1 MESNE
6 ANVSALYVPPT
17 ITTDDGIEYPVKV
30 VGANA
35 FAGNPWIVRIYYG
48 EGIEEIQTQSCKGC
62 SNLELVTFPSTL
74 KKIYSPFYGCNKM
87 KDLTIYFPSGLEY
100 IGDNLLDG
108 LAGLVGRIYIPASVT
123 YVGASY
129 ITSDRID
136 GFISYSPAFKTA
148 DNCLFTADGTEL
160 LWIPSISTWKTE
172 YTIPQGVTKLRSA
185 SLSRNTGLA
194 NLIIPEGVVYAQ
206 NALGY
211 LPKLT
216 TINLPSTLSE
226 SPFSSS
232 YTQNNLTEIN
242 VAKGNEYFSS
252 IDGVLFNSDGSVL
265 YKYPTNKQENYIVPS
280 TVKCIGAGAF
290 RYARCKSITLNEGLN
305 EVRGLGIAE
314 INYMQLPSLRIPNSL
329 TTFAKNSFFGN
340 TFEKFEV
347 DDDHPSFST
356 DTDGHVLYSKDK
368 TVAYTYTNSKSA
380 TGGQSLILPS
390 TVNSLK
396 SSLVYWN
403 QDVEIMD
410 LSNTSITDLPDYSFT
425 TDSDNDHKIL
435 LPDTL
440 ISMRVWCIMGRFSTL
455 TIPKSVN
462 LIENSA
468 FSLTR
473 TLEIIFLNPGKFNA
487 SSIFHAINKLCVIK
501 GYRGSTAEDIARQ
514 YTLMFEPLD

>member
-1 MESNE
+1 M
-6 ANVSALYVPPT
+6 
-17 ITTDDGIEYPVKV
+17 
-30 VGANA
+30 
-35 FAGNPWIVRIYYG
+35 GNPWIVRIYYG
-48 EGIEEIQTQSCKGC
+48 EGIEEIQSQSCRGC

-74 KKIYSPFYGCNKM
+74 KKIHNAFYGCNKM

-100 IGDNLLDG
+100 IGSGFFDALN
-108 LAGLVGRIYIPASVT
+108 GLVGRIYIPASTT
-123 YVGASY
+123 YIGDSI

-136 GFISYSPAFKTA
+136 GFISYSPAFKTV

-160 LWIPSISTWKTE
+160 LWIPTISTWKTE
-172 YTIPQGVTKLRSA
+172 YTIPSGVTKLRNG
-185 SLSRNTGLA
+185 SLCRNGGLTV
-194 NLIIPEGVVYAQ
+194 LTISEGVVYAYG
-206 NALGY
+206 ALGY
-211 LPKLT
+211 LPNLT

-226 SPFSSS
+226 SPFNWT
-232 YTQNNLTEIN
+232 YTQDKLTEIN
-242 VAKGNEYFSS
+242 VVKGNEYLSS

-265 YKYPTNKQENYIVPS
+265 YKYPTNKQENYTVPS
-280 TVKCIGAGAF
+280 TVKCISSSAF

-314 INYMQLPSLRIPNSL
+314 LNYMQLPSLRIPNSL
-329 TTFAKNSFFGN
+329 TTFTQLSFFGN
-340 TFEKFEV
+340 KFEKFEV

-356 DTDGHVLYSKDK
+356 DADGHVLYNKDK

-403 QDVEIMD
+403 LDVEIVD
-410 LSNTSITDLPDYSFT
+410 LSNTSITDLPNYSFT
-425 TDSDNDHKIL
+425 TASDQDDHKIL

-440 ISMRVWCIMGRFSTL
+440 IRMGTWCIMGRFSTL

-462 LIENSA
+462 LIENA
-468 FSLTR
+468 ALSLPR

-487 SSIFHAINKLCVIK
+487 SSIFQVINKLCVIK
-501 GYRGSTAEDIARQ
+501 GYRGSTAEDIAKQ